1 VPDEEVFM
9 NTVWKV
15 LFVTGVVFV
24 SLAGCQPGNENE
36 TDGQPALEATT
47 VTPYLKHP
55 MPETGNLIFCTTF
68 QIAWDELKNKIIK
81 SDISMVDETPMVGF
95 LNEGTSGKVDE
106 NDYVAAAGF
115 GRDNIVAIINGEL
128 KRKFGETVPTL
139 QTEMEE
145 DDILAYSYLFK
156 NLLFAE
162 EFEDIEHTVFFQ
174 GSESADIEVFGIE
187 KYDPEVHEKMGE
199 QVTILDYEDDLDFVL
214 ELATTS
220 RDDIMVLAMVEP
232 QKTLL
237 ETFEA
242 VEERIAK
249 AQPGIMKEDDV
260 LKIPKMRFD
269 IAHSYDEL
277 LNKTLKN
284 RGFTDYFIAKAE
296 HSIRFKLD
304 QKGALLESDAEI
316 MLKKNGN
323 EGRYF
328 VFSQP
333 FMFYLKQKDAEYP
346 YLAIWVNNPE
356 ILINTEKK

>member
-1 VPDEEVFM
+1 VARI
-9 NTVWKV
+9 N
-15 LFVTGVVFV
+15 
-24 SLAGCQPGNENE
+24 S
-36 TDGQPALEATT
+36 
-47 VTPYLKHP
+47 
-55 MPETGNLIFCTTF
+55 
-68 QIAWDELKNKIIK
+68 ELK
-81 SDISMVDETPMVGF
+81 E
-95 LNEGTSGKVDE
+95 
-106 NDYVAAAGF
+106 
-115 GRDNIVAIINGEL
+115 
-128 KRKFGETVPTL
+128 KFGEAAPAL
-139 QTEMEE
+139 QCDMED
-145 DDILAYSYLFK
+145 DDILAYAYLFK

-162 EFEDIEHTVFFQ
+162 EFEDIEHTFFFQ
-174 GSESADIEVFGIE
+174 GSESADVEVFGIE
-187 KYDPEVHEKMGE
+187 KYDPELHEKMGT
-199 QVTILDYEDDLDFVL
+199 QVRVLDYRDDLDFVL

-220 RDDIMVLAMVEP
+220 RDDIMVLAMVDP

-260 LKIPKMRFD
+260 LKIPKIRFD

-333 FMFYLKQKDAEYP
+333 FMLYLKQKDAEYP

-356 ILINTEKK
+356 ILIKTEKK